1 MDKKAMYQMMGSRP
15 MYAGQTNI
23 VNPNNPNIPVQFQ
36 TGSYI
41 TPQPPS
47 MVPPD
52 PNSVTGLEMQTMPMQ
67 KKSCGMKKYGARQ
80 NDPSS
85 TLKEIGT
92 KVGSYVLSGATSLI
106 PAAHAANLALK
117 GKEYFF
123 GSEKQAKESAKN
135 WAKNKAN
142 NVTGN

>member
-23 VNPNNPNIPVQFQ
+23 VNPNDPRIPVQFQ

-47 MVPPD
+47 VVPPD

-67 KKSCGMKKYGARQ
+67 KRGCGMKKYGTRQ
-80 NDPSS
+80 NDPSN
-85 TLKEIGT
+85 TLKKIGE
-92 KVGSYVLSGATSLI
+92 KVGGYVLGGATSLL
-106 PAAHAANLALK
+106 PAAYAASALVK
-117 GKEYFF
+117 AKDHFF
-123 GSEKQAKESAKN
+123 GSKEKAVDSAKDYAKKQA
-135 WAKNKAN
+135 N
-142 NVTGN
+142 NLTGN